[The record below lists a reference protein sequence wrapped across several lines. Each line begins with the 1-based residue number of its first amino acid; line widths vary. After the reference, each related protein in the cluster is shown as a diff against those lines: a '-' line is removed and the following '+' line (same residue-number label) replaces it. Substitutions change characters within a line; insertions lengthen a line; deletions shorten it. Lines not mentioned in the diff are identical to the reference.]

1 MDGASQASMGQLSN
15 NGDLDILAAR
25 ALIKQEVSASHL
37 GSLLNQDLKKEAA
50 TGGSDALETQIGEIL
65 GAASLAMTAQGIES
79 AIQAVETADQKSGRS
94 VDEGLA
100 NLSQGAGQ
108 RWDGTAEYFVA
119 IDAAAQISSGAAVA
133 DLAARVH
140 AGTMTDTQAAAIMA
154 AEGASAQLN
163 DSGATT
169 VGALISL
176 EDALGGDKAVEMQI
190 GQQMKGDLLDGATQQ
205 ALVADYGQGTLTENE
220 VVNILTDAVALAEK
234 KGSGV
239 ATLAGAAEDDVA
251 IAKLDDAMAF
261 GSNLTQQYGAA
272 IAAGE
277 ALEPIVNV
285 LGAQL
290 ASEASQAGAQ
300 LSELANPTTAEQ
312 TKHRRPARKGGDG
325 GRRLDRRRAGACE
338 RFGRREQ

>member
-1 MDGASQASMGQLSN
+1 
-15 NGDLDILAAR
+15 
-25 ALIKQEVSASHL
+25 
-37 GSLLNQDLKKEAA
+37 
-50 TGGSDALETQIGEIL
+50 
-65 GAASLAMTAQGIES
+65 MTAQGIEFG
-79 AIQAVETADQKSGRS
+79 DPGGGNRRS
-94 VDEGLA
+94 EERPLRRRGACQPVARGGSTVGWNGGVLRRHRCCGP
-100 NLSQGAGQ
+100 NL
-108 RWDGTAEYFVA
+108 
-119 IDAAAQISSGAAVA
+119 SGAAVA

-163 DSGATT
+163 DSGVTT

-277 ALEPIVNV
+277 ALEPIVNI
-285 LGAQL
+285 LGPQL

-300 LSELANPTTAEQ
+300 LSELVNPTTAS
-312 TKHRRPARKGGDG
+312 KPASSPSSKRRRRRPAPRSTP
-325 GRRLDRRRAGACE
+325 RWCLLAFRPT
-338 RFGRREQ
+338 EQ